1 MKKKFGLIV
10 NKFIETIVINWL
22 CTWKSGFI
30 NGNLIITIVRRRV
43 EMKSQ
48 NVVSPWAIRNHLL
61 LILFLCFFAFSFLYL
76 SLNLVILQF
85 LFNLG
90 NNLVPLSSLRVSREQ
105 MFLRSFKKNWLLRLL
120 ELKLNSF
127 TTFISIAWLF
137 WAESTEWKLWARLV
151 LKGRSKSVLRVF
163 WINHYIWTKG
173 VVEIAIVSIWRTEAG
188 IWNECRRLYI

>member
-1 MKKKFGLIV
+1 MNEKKFGLIV

-30 NGNLIITIVRRRV
+30 NCNLIVTIVRRRI
-43 EMKSQ
+43 ELKSQ
-48 NVVSPWAIRNHLL
+48 NLVSPWPMRNHLL
-61 LILFLCFFAFSFLYL
+61 LILFLCFFAFPFLYL
-76 SLNLVILQF
+76 SLNL
-85 LFNLG
+85 G
-90 NNLVPLSSLRVSREQ
+90 NNLVSLSSLRVSREQ

-137 WAESTEWKLWARLV
+137 WTESTEWKLWARLV
-151 LKGRSKSVLRVF
+151 LERRSKSVLRVF
-163 WINHYIWTKG
+163 WINYYIWTEG
-173 VVEIAIVSIWRTEAG
+173 GVEITTVTIWRTEAG